1 MKVQSVMTP
10 NPACCT
16 PATPLR
22 EVAQMMATHD
32 CGEIPVVESM
42 GSGKPLGVITD
53 RDIVIRTLA
62 KGRNPMELAAGDCM
76 SSPATC
82 VTEDASLSDVVDL
95 MESRQLRRILVVDA
109 EGCVCGIVA
118 QADIALHGRD
128 KKTGEAVEQ
137 ISRRH

>member
-22 EVAQMMATHD
+22 EVAQMMAAHD

-42 GSGKPLGVITD
+42 GSGKPLGVVTD
-53 RDIVIRTLA
+53 RDIVLRTLA
-62 KGRNPMELAAGDCM
+62 KGRNPMDLAAGDCM

-82 VTEDASLSDVVDL
+82 VTEDASPSEVVDL
-95 MESRQLRRILVVDA
+95 MESKQLRRILVVDA
-109 EGCVCGIVA
+109 EGSVCGIVA

-128 KKTGEAVEQ
+128 RKTGEVVEQ
-137 ISRRH
+137 ISKPH